1 MFFFRACKSHKKKCL
16 AWLVQSFWRLLETD
30 RRKTLREVKYINID
44 ISNSTHFRALFS
56 RAKYGAMMYHFISLN
71 STINIFSSN
80 IANHF
85 ISPTPRQI
93 LLSGTYPPP
102 TPRKVFNSVNF
113 FIASE
118 ARNVRITFV
127 EKPVA
132 TNESINKFSK
142 HGYLFHSSSYKGF

>member
-1 MFFFRACKSHKKKCL
+1 MFGLIGSVVLTFIGDRQTKNTQRSQIYKYRYIEFNAFSRTFLQSKIWSHDVPFHIIK
-16 AWLVQSFWRLLETD
+16 FNN
-30 RRKTLREVKYINID
+30 KYIFFKY
-44 ISNSTHFRALFS
+44 SKSFHFPHTTAD
-56 RAKYGAMMYHFISLN
+56 
-71 STINIFSSN
+71 
-80 IANHF
+80 
-85 ISPTPRQI
+85 TPFRD
-93 LLSGTYPPP
+93 LPPP